1 MLFSAPPSKQPDLT
15 VLYKQTGFAETVTL
29 ERPREWFISSYYFVL
44 LYRVA
49 DKSLARTERKQI
61 NVSVRMER
69 ISFGALPCRK
79 TKKNLMTARVS
90 MLLVR
95 VPDMLPRLFP
105 SWSG

>member
-79 TKKNLMTARVS
+79 TKLEDNS
-90 MLLVR
+90 LLGIMENVR
-95 VPDMLPRLFP
+95 ILDMLPSLFP